1 MDSAW
6 AVGKGLYMYLLKF
19 MAEYVNMGDVPSCP
33 LLSVPDDVNNKY
45 KIVEGLFM
53 EYFSEMCIL

>member
-19 MAEYVNMGDVPSCP
+19 MAEYVHMGDVPSCP
-33 LLSVPDDVNNKY
+33 LLSVVNNKH

-53 EYFSEMCIL
+53 EYFSEMYIL